1 MTVVFLP
8 VDLGRRTAQIRVTAE
23 FGPPAIVSATADPAA
38 SSAAWTPNIP
48 GAKGMR
54 GSLPSR
60 VDFGRVPLLRRAE
73 RPLTVFNEGVAS
85 VDYRVSFLKP
95 HQEFSVEPTA
105 GTVAPGSSV
114 TFVLAY
120 APVSMTT
127 GVAEILVAT
136 SLPGLLPA
144 KITLSGAS
152 APGDVREAALQ
163 EQTHAR
169 ESQLLQASLLDDE
182 QRGEDLREGGGLQP
196 STTAASP
203 SLFRG
208 GSLGTLKLSEHAP
221 QHPSP
226 PRSVTSRPSLTDFA
240 GVEDPYATQLL
251 LRPGRGERYSRT
263 DPGQLLH
270 EERLQAFKAAQV
282 WGSSCDGCCSA
293 GGTWCGNEVM
303 TPPSG
308 RPLPAGTQVGCNT
321 GCPG

>member
-38 SSAAWTPNIP
+38 SSAAWTPNIL

-54 GSLPSR
+54 GSLPPR

-95 HQEFSVEPTA
+95 HQEFSVEPTS

-114 TFVLAY
+114 TFMLAY

-169 ESQLLQASLLDDE
+169 ESQLLQASPLDEE
-182 QRGEDLREGGGLQP
+182 QRGEGGRSGGGGSMP
-196 STTAASP
+196 SNTASSP

-208 GSLGTLKLSEHAP
+208 GSLGTLKLSEHPP

-226 PRSVTSRPSLTDFA
+226 PRSMTSRPFLADVA
-240 GVEDPYATQLL
+240 GVEDPYASQLL

-270 EERLQAFKAAQV
+270 EERLQAFKTAQV
-282 WGSSCDGCCSA
+282 WACDGC
-293 GGTWCGNEVM
+293 
-303 TPPSG
+303 
-308 RPLPAGTQVGCNT
+308 
-321 GCPG
+321 